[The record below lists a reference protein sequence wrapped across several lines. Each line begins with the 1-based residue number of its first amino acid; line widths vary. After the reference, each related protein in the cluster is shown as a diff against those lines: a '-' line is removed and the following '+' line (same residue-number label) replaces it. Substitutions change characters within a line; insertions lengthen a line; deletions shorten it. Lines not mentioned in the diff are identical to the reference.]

1 MDNNIQVT
9 YSPNANKIFMYVMT
23 PSGKQVTVSM
33 DEEQSAQLR
42 KMLFDSEL
50 DQLNHKEK

>member
-1 MDNNIQVT
+1 
-9 YSPNANKIFMYVMT
+9 MYVMT